1 MWALPLLVTIVAT
14 AEVKGTPEPCGCTSD
29 PLGDVA
35 RVATLS
41 RDGLWVDAGSLSY
54 DHEQASPERRGQADA
69 TAAALGRILTRA
81 KAEVGLG
88 ADDLVRG
95 AAHVTPGRQ
104 ACNVRGVTTV
114 APHVRIVGGV
124 KIGVFGVTQPARLED
139 AKLTV
144 EPPAPAAK
152 RAVAQLRKQGAQVV
166 VALCGMSR
174 PETRMLMRAVP
185 GIDLA
190 VVGADVG
197 DGTLEPEQVGDGF
210 LVMPADQARYAATM
224 QLDVHGPG
232 KLSWYGGE
240 SAQKRQIDKE
250 AGRIAVLKMQLEQW
264 KKDPTADKAFVAAR
278 QTELD
283 QLVREQAALQTTKPT
298 PPTGNW
304 FSYAL
309 VPVNR
314 KIARD
319 PDIAKELAR
328 LAHDIGQ
335 ANLLAAKDQPAPP
348 AEPGEPTY
356 VGSKACATCHKPAVD
371 FWTHTVHAQA
381 WKTLVDVDKQYNFD
395 CIRCHVT
402 GWEQPGGSNL
412 GTVEKRGLV
421 DVQCEVCHGPGSIHV
436 QEAGM
441 EEKKTLVRKPPD
453 DFCVSRCHT
462 KEHSDTF
469 ALVPYLRDI
478 LGKGHGEKARA
489 QLGQGVTGHEL
500 RTRALEA
507 AGRK

>member
-35 RVATLS
+35 RVATLAK
-41 RDGLWVDAGSLSY
+41 DGLWVDAGSLSY
-54 DHEQASPERRGQADA
+54 DHENVSAERRAQADA
-69 TAAALGRILTRA
+69 TAAALARIYTHA
-81 KAEVGLG
+81 GADVGLG

-95 AAHVTPGRQ
+95 PRAVAPSRQ
-104 ACNVRGVTTV
+104 ACNVRGMAT
-114 APHVRIVGGV
+114 APPHVRRVGGV
-124 KIGVFGVTQPARLED
+124 RIGVFGVAQPARLTGVQ
-139 AKLTV
+139 AT
-144 EPPAPAAK
+144 PPAAAAAK
-152 RAVAQLRKQGAQVV
+152 AVAQLRKQGAQLV
-166 VALCGMSR
+166 VALCGMDRS
-174 PETRMLMRAVP
+174 ETRALVRAVP
-185 GIDLA
+185 GIDVA
-190 VVGADVG
+190 VVGAEVG
-197 DGTLEPEQVGDGF
+197 DGMVEPEPVGEGF
-210 LVMPADQARYAATM
+210 LVAPADQARFAAEL
-224 QLDVHGPG
+224 QVELRGPG
-232 KLSWYGGE
+232 KLSWFGGE
-240 SAQKRQIDKE
+240 AAKKRQLDKST
-250 AGRIAVLKMQLEQW
+250 ARIAVLKEQLAQW
-264 KKDPTADKAFVAAR
+264 KKDPTADAQFVMAR

-283 QLVREQAALQTTKPT
+283 ELVQEHATLEKATPT
-298 PPTGNW
+298 PPAGNW

-309 VPVNR
+309 VPVTH

-319 PDIAKELAR
+319 PAIANELAK
-328 LAHDIGQ
+328 LAHDVGQ
-335 ANLLAAKDQPAPP
+335 ANLLAARDQPPPP

-356 VGSKACATCHKPAVD
+356 VGTTACKQCHKPAVD

-421 DVQCEVCHGPGSIHV
+421 DVQCEVCHGPASIHV
-436 QEAGM
+436 KEAGL
-441 EEKKTLVRKPPD
+441 EDKRTLVRRPSD

-478 LGKGHGEKARA
+478 VGKGHGQKTRA
-489 QLGQGVTGHEL
+489 QLGDGVTGHEL
-500 RTRALEA
+500 RKRALEA
-507 AGRK
+507 AGR